1 MGGNA
6 TTPAMAATR
15 DGYGNAL
22 LKIGSDTNIVVL
34 DAGVS
39 DSTRTNKFAEK
50 WPERF
55 FNMGISEGDMVC
67 TAAGLAKCGKTAF
80 ATSFICF
87 LLGRSMDQ
95 ILVSVAYSDSN
106 VKIIGTHA
114 GLAIGEDGPT
124 AQAIG
129 DVSYMRAM
137 PNFIVICPADVVE
150 AEKATLAVAKRK
162 GPAYLRLGRPA
173 VKTIYDDSYKFEIG
187 KASVVAEGND
197 AAIIASGIMVQ
208 ESMAA
213 AEILRKEGVNVRVIN
228 MSTIKPLDRKAVA
241 EAAKT
246 GAIVTAED
254 HNIYGGL
261 GSAVAEVIAEE
272 GLNVKF
278 GMMGVKDR
286 FAESDTQKVLFKKY
300 GLDAEA
306 IAAAVRKAV
315 VAKK

>member
-1 MGGNA
+1 MGGA
-6 TTPAMAATR
+6 TPTIPAMAATR

-22 LKIGSDTNIVVL
+22 IKLGASNPNVVVL

-39 DSTRTNKFAEK
+39 DSTRTNRFAEK

-55 FNMGISEGDMVC
+55 FNMGISEGDMIC

-80 ATSFICF
+80 ATSFIAF

-106 VKIIGTHA
+106 VKIVGTHC

-129 DVSYMRAM
+129 DVAYMRAM
-137 PNFIVICPADVVE
+137 PNFLVICPADAVE
-150 AEKATLAVAKRK
+150 AEKAIVEIAKRK
-162 GPAYLRLGRPA
+162 GPAYVRLGRGN
-173 VKTIYDDSYKFEIG
+173 VKTIYDESYNFEIG
-187 KASVVAEGND
+187 KASVVTEGND

-208 ESMAA
+208 ESLAA
-213 AEILRKEGVNVRVIN
+213 AEILKKEGINVKIIN
-228 MSTIKPLDRKAVA
+228 MSTIKPLDRKAVV

-246 GAIVTAED
+246 GVIITAED

-272 GLNVKF
+272 GLSVKF
-278 GMMGVKDR
+278 SMIGVKDR

-306 IAAAVRKAV
+306 IAATVKKAIS
-315 VAKK
+315 K